1 MADKIKT
8 NEVIDMSYYLFY
20 ELETEEKGRV
30 FGINTNPTGS
40 LTEDQKA
47 QAIVV
52 DELPPE
58 EYKSGKYVE
67 FYVNPRTKE
76 VWIEYK
82 DRELTPQEEID
93 QLKQQNSELMFAVAE
108 LASANEKDKME
119 TQLAIAELA
128 SIMTGGIE

>member
-1 MADKIKT
+1 
-8 NEVIDMSYYLFY
+8 MSYFLFY
-20 ELETEEKGRV
+20 ELETETRARV
-30 FGINTNPTGS
+30 YAINTNVDGS
-40 LTEDQKA
+40 LTEEQKEKA
-47 QAIVV
+47 VIV

-58 EYKSGKYVE
+58 EFKVGKYTD
-67 FYVNPRTKE
+67 FYVNPRTKK

-128 SIMTGGIE
+128 ATLTGGNQ